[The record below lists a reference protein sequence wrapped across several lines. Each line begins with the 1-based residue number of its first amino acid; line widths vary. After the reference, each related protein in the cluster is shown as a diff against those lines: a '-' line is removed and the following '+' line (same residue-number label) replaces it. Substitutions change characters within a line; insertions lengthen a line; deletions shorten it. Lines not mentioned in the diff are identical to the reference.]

1 MRYWLF
7 HVPLLLI
14 SLPTVPVSAFVPQEQ
29 LLSTSEQTRILNE
42 FSAHLK
48 TIKSFQAEFV
58 QDRHLQAFL
67 DTLQTKGIIQFE
79 APDKLRWEVRHPY
92 TSVSIL
98 NGKKAAKFD
107 VENGKVTRMTGM
119 EDYLYEVLQQI
130 AEVIRGNFEGLGK
143 SFHIKIERKGHQ
155 YILYL
160 QPIDRNLS
168 KSISAMQIISDDQ
181 LERVQQVKIFEPQ
194 GDRIEITFSQP
205 SEGLTFAPRVFDLR
219 QPLFSE

>member
-1 MRYWLF
+1 MHYRFF
-7 HVPLLLI
+7 HVISLLLFM
-14 SLPTVPVSAFVPQEQ
+14 LTVPVSVSVPEEQ
-29 LLSTSEQTRILNE
+29 LLSIPEQTRILNE
-42 FSAHLK
+42 FSARLK
-48 TIKSFQAEFV
+48 TIKSFRAEFV

-67 DTLQTKGIIQFE
+67 DILQTKGIIQFE
-79 APDKLRWEVRHPY
+79 APDKLRWEVRQPY
-92 TSVSIL
+92 ASVSIL

-107 VENGKVTRMTGM
+107 IENGQATRMTGM

-130 AEVIRGNFEGLGK
+130 AGIIRGNFEGLQK
-143 SFHIKIERKGHQ
+143 SFQIKIGRKGHQ

-168 KSISAMQIISDDQ
+168 KSISAMEIISDDQ

-205 SEGLTFAPRVFDLR
+205 SEGLTFGPRVFDLK
-219 QPLFSE
+219 QPLSSE